1 MSVEKRM
8 IVAVIVSAVVIVVWN
23 IVFVP
28 PPVEKPVSE
37 EQDQAGEAAAE
48 PDGTYESEE
57 AEGSEETPAG
67 EEERRALLAG
77 KPEELITAAERQTVS
92 IESPLYRVELSNG
105 SGGSALSWQMKG
117 YKPSFGEGVLDLVAP
132 ERYRPSGLLPLA
144 TMVRTGEGKYAPLD
158 GRPVLLVGGAES
170 GGTINLDSGETVT
183 VSFEYNVEE
192 VGWIRKAL
200 TFHGDS
206 YLVDVEFTS
215 ELKEGEAIIIWGPGL
230 GELLKPDGAKLHK
243 GMEGNGL
250 LYRKAG
256 GALQRLQAPVA
267 DQGEAGE
274 PFIEQ
279 SVPEIVEW
287 VGIENRYFMALADGD
302 IDNLFKRVYRLTASR
317 QIDDAEESPTFFYPY
332 VGIRPEDASSNF
344 RLYVGPKD
352 LELLEDPRYG
362 NLKDVVQFG
371 WFSFVSRPALWLMK
385 QISNYVGNNF
395 GWAIIILT
403 ALINT
408 LLLPLIIKQ
417 RKSMGE
423 MQRLQPQIKQIQAK
437 YKADKGDSAEARQ
450 RKKKELN
457 EELMALYKVKGVNP
471 MGGCLPLLLQ
481 IPILFALFDMFRVA
495 IELRKAPFI
504 FWITDLSAPDPT
516 YITPILMGA
525 TMYFSQMLTPTSA
538 ETGGASMKML
548 PFIFVIFFLAA
559 PSGLVIYW
567 LTSSLYNMGVQ
578 AVMKQVSPPPQ
589 VEKKKAI
596 PAKAGKK
603 SKKSR
608 RR

>member
-8 IVAVIVSAVVIVVWN
+8 IIAVIVSAVVIVVWN
-23 IVFVP
+23 LVFVP
-28 PPVEKPVSE
+28 PPVERPVGE
-37 EQDQAGEAAAE
+37 EQEQAAGAAAE
-48 PDGTYESEE
+48 PDGTGEVAETESDETAPTGE
-57 AEGSEETPAG
+57 ADQ
-67 EEERRALLAG
+67 RASLEG
-77 KPEELITAAERQTVS
+77 KPEQEISAAERQTVS
-92 IESPLYRVELSNG
+92 IESPLYRIELSNN
-105 SGGSALSWQMKG
+105 SGGSASSWQLKG
-117 YKPSFGEGVLDLVAP
+117 FKPSFEEGVLDLVAP
-132 ERYRPSGLLPLA
+132 ERYRPEGLLPLA
-144 TMVRTGEGKYAPLD
+144 TMVRTGESKYAPLE
-158 GRPVLLVGGAES
+158 GRPVLLVGGAEP
-170 GGTINLDSGETVT
+170 GGTVNLDGEEKIT
-183 VSFEYNVEE
+183 VSFEYNVED

-200 TFHGDS
+200 TFHADS

-215 ELKEGEAIIIWGPGL
+215 ELKEGEAVIIWGPGV
-230 GELLKPDGAKLHK
+230 GELLKPEGAKLRK

-256 GALQRLQAPVA
+256 GALQRLQSPVA

-274 PFIEQ
+274 PFTEQ

-302 IDNLFKRVYRLTASR
+302 IDNLFKRVYRLTASK

-332 VGIRPEDASSNF
+332 VGIRPEDASSMF

-352 LELLEDPRYG
+352 LELLENPRYG

-385 QISNYVGNNF
+385 QISSVTNNY

-403 ALINT
+403 VLINT

-437 YKADKGDSAEARQ
+437 YKVEKGDSVDTRN

-457 EELMALYKVKGVNP
+457 EELMALYKVEGVNP

-516 YITPILMGA
+516 YIAPIMMGA
-525 TMYFSQMLTPTSA
+525 AMYFSQMLTPTSA
-538 ETGGASMKML
+538 EAGGASMKLL
-548 PFIFVIFFLAA
+548 PFVFVIFFLAA

-589 VEKKKAI
+589 ADKKKAI
-596 PAKAGKK
+596 PAKAGRK

-608 RR
+608 RK